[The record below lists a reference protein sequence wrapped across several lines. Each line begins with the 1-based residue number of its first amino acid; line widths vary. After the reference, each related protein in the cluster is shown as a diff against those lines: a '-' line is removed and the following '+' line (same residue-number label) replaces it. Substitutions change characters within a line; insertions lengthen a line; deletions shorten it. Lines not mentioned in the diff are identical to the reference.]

1 MCVCTCLYIHIHI
14 HIRIH
19 IHIHIPIH
27 IHTYTHTHIYIYT
40 YIHIY
45 IYIYTYIY
53 IHIYIYIYIY
63 IDCFRTCIV
72 HVIYNMRACIDS
84 TETSLWLHTSGQA
97 GLQARCEDRLE
108 MARRGNGRPTLA
120 YAGLYGTSVWRLVFT
135 RCSVPGFGT
144 RYVKSL
150 VVQVSTSPSA

>member
-1 MCVCTCLYIHIHI
+1 MYVCECKYMYVCVCMCVCTCLYIHIHI

-19 IHIHIPIH
+19 IHIHIL
-27 IHTYTHTHIYIYT
+27 IYIY
-40 YIHIY
+40 IHTH
-45 IYIYTYIY
+45 IYTYIY
-53 IHIYIYIYIY
+53 THTLIV
-63 IDCFRTCIV
+63 FRTCIV

-108 MARRGNGRPTLA
+108 MARRGNGRPTIA
-120 YAGLYGTSVWRLVFT
+120 YAGLYGTSVWRLVCT

-150 VVQVSTSPSA
+150 VVQVSTSPSV

>member
-1 MCVCTCLYIHIHI
+1 MGLCMCVNVSICMFVYVCACVHVC
-14 HIRIH
+14 
-19 IHIHIPIH
+19 
-27 IHTYTHTHIYIYT
+27 
-40 YIHIY
+40 

-53 IHIYIYIYIY
+53 VYTYIYIFSYIY
-63 IDCFRTCIV
+63 IHTHTYTYIYTHTLIVFRTCIV

-108 MARRGNGRPTLA
+108 MARRGNGRPTIA
-120 YAGLYGTSVWRLVFT
+120 YAGLYGTSVWRLVCT

-150 VVQVSTSPSA
+150 VVQVSTSPSV